1 MSRPHPYIV
10 LSSSAFIPVLSSRG
24 TSQTVSRHFCICRL
38 SWHVTFITIAV
49 LLRPYFPCSSA
60 SASFFFLFFFFFH
73 HSRSSSSDFLPF
85 AFLSPLSF
93 ISVPLCFLL
102 LLFRFH
108 VYMLLS
114 RHLYFVFYLR
124 LIILLCLTT
133 FIHLLMFL
141 FLASPLFLFSLRLS
155 HYALCD
161 RSGSDWS
168 R

>member
-24 TSQTVSRHFCICRL
+24 TSQTLSRHFCICYL

-60 SASFFFLFFFFFH
+60 SASFFFFH
-73 HSRSSSSDFLPF
+73 HSRSSSSDFLPS

-114 RHLYFVFYLR
+114 RHLYFIFCLR
-124 LIILLCLTT
+124 RIILLCLTT
-133 FIHLLMFL
+133 FIHLLTFL
-141 FLASPLFLFSLRLS
+141 FLASLLFLFSLPLS
-155 HYALCD
+155 LYAMCD
-161 RSGSDWS
+161 RNG
-168 R
+168 